1 MKDTRLVVILFCALV
16 ADNTVTANKTV
27 FRIGVILI
35 NDNESPYDLKRSGAA
50 ITLAFDKVNEYVLN
64 GSYRIEPV
72 MRSYGPKCDANEAP
86 GRSCSNVACH
96 HKKTL
101 HAWVLNN
108 A

>member
-1 MKDTRLVVILFCALV
+1 MLYACV
-16 ADNTVTANKTV
+16 ADITVIANKTV

-50 ITLAFDKVNEYVLN
+50 VTLAFDKVNEYVLN

-72 MRSYGPKCDANEAP
+72 MRSYGPKCDANKAP
-86 GRSCSNVACH
+86 GRSSSIVACH
-96 HKKTL
+96 HQNTL
-101 HAWVLNN
+101 HAYALNN